1 MTCYKLKLN
10 LRQAGFGLAHEW
22 RKSLELN
29 LRQRPG
35 FALKGIGAGAKRRAI
50 APLVWSTD
58 GANTPIPFRS
68 KPSNR
73 APAGAAAQPFW
84 RIFMAERAEASE
96 RSPATAPAAN
106 LGRSSGSIASNISTR
121 AGFTSEPCNL
131 GAERPA
137 RPQTSVRDLFACVEG
152 RLTYK
157 MLIT

>member
-1 MTCYKLKLN
+1 
-10 LRQAGFGLAHEW
+10 LAHEW

-68 KPSNR
+68 KPYNR

-96 RSPATAPAAN
+96 LSPATAPAAN

-121 AGFTSEPCNL
+121 AGFTSEPA
-131 GAERPA
+131 GHR
-137 RPQTSVRDLFACVEG
+137 TSSDRRAMAIAG
-152 RLTYK
+152 RHWNAGE
-157 MLIT
+157 ITQDRAGR